1 MDKKAEMYANPGV
14 RFEATGKLA
23 EVLTQWDALTA
34 DQKASRFIKYDG
46 KSYSGADVEKLK
58 SL

>member
-23 EVLTQWDALTA
+23 DVLAQWDALTVE
-34 DQKASRFIKYDG
+34 QKASRFIKYDG
-46 KSYSGADVEKLK
+46 NRYSGADVEKLK
-58 SL
+58 SM